1 MKEEATASASLLT
14 EARDRDLPALQAGVE
29 RFRAR
34 GMT

>member
-1 MKEEATASASLLT
+1 MKGGATVSASLLT
-14 EARDRDLPALQAGVE
+14 EARDRDLPALEAGVE